1 MKSQTF
7 TITTTR
13 SLLIAA
19 APSNRSIYIHV
30 IGNGVVYLGGSD
42 VTTAN
47 GLLTE
52 KGAVPFEVT
61 LPANEDLW
69 AIATSSHEVRIM
81 RPSNDGN

>member
-7 TITTTR
+7 TITTTS

-19 APSNRSIYIHV
+19 APSNRTIYVHA

-42 VTTAN
+42 VTVAN

-52 KGAVPFEVT
+52 KAAVPFELV

-69 AIATSSHEVRIM
+69 AIAASSQEVRIM